1 MIFLFGI
8 IALLPV
14 DHVSGEVEEMCNRR
28 ETTNATYCLNVLL
41 KDYDIR
47 TRPFTRKQS
56 VTITVKGQIQQFR
69 DIKES
74 TMEFTSSVFLIQK
87 WQDPRLQH
95 NFSVHLSLKGK
106 EVNERLWIPD
116 IYVTNSNQ
124 YILHEDNQLIHIHHD
139 GNIYYSA
146 RITIVA
152 TCQMELKK
160 FPMDAQECK
169 LTFESYAYKK
179 DHMQLLWVTDKPI
192 EVINTQMAEFEI
204 GDIESDIKC
213 TVENVSYPAG
223 KYSSLV
229 ATFKFKRRMGFY
241 LIQAYFPSLIITILS
256 WMSFYIDP
264 KDIGERVSL
273 GITTILTIVFLLGTN
288 NSSMPRVSYA
298 KAIDWYLI
306 TSFMFVFSTLIE
318 SLIVFKFSRDDDI
331 SKEENHKNKMDE
343 LKSYKPNNLT
353 RENSKKVEAMKQQE
367 PTSPCL
373 VDENGETRSL
383 YLAFAKNDL
392 HFACCNSF
400 LFNKCPQK
408 AAIPNTNRKFSL
420 SHIIDRVCRVFFP
433 VSFLFMNV
441 LYWSLLA

>member
-223 KYSSLV
+223 
-229 ATFKFKRRMGFY
+229 
-241 LIQAYFPSLIITILS
+241 
-256 WMSFYIDP
+256 
-264 KDIGERVSL
+264 
-273 GITTILTIVFLLGTN
+273 ITTILTIVFLLGTN

>member
-1 MIFLFGI
+1 MIIFLFVI
-8 IALLPV
+8 ITLLSIDRVFSGNVVIDNEVV
-14 DHVSGEVEEMCNRR
+14 DRR
-28 ETTNATYCLNVLL
+28 EPANATYHLNNLL
-41 KDYDIR
+41 KNYDVR
-47 TRPFTRKQS
+47 TRPFARKQP
-56 VTITVKGQIQQFR
+56 VNVTVKGQIQQFR
-69 DIKES
+69 NIKES
-74 TMEFTSSVFLIQK
+74 TMEFTSSVFLIQR
-87 WQDPRLQH
+87 WRDPRL
-95 NFSVHLSLKGK
+95 VHDLYGTLFLKGK
-106 EVNERLWIPD
+106 EVNKKLWIPD
-116 IYVTNSNQ
+116 IYVTNSNE
-124 YILHEDNQLIHIHHD
+124 YILHEDNQLLVIFNNGD
-139 GNIYYSA
+139 IYYSA
-146 RITIVA
+146 RVTIIA
-152 TCQMELKK
+152 ACQMNLKK

-204 GDIESDIKC
+204 GDMESDIKC

-408 AAIPNTNRKFSL
+408 AAIPNTNPCKQN
-420 SHIIDRVCRVFFP
+420 HYVQCTEE
-433 VSFLFMNV
+433 
-441 LYWSLLA
+441 